1 MLPQILLSL
10 GMAAI
15 VYCVQFLGLP
25 DLLTLLIQVPLGVL
39 LYVGGS
45 VLLKLDSFTY
55 ILSIVRRYLPG
66 RRQEAQE

>member
-1 MLPQILLSL
+1 MQL
-10 GMAAI
+10 
-15 VYCVQFLGLP
+15 LGLRYWQ
-25 DLLTLLIQVPLGVL
+25 TLLLQIPLGVL

-66 RRQEAQE
+66 RRQETQE